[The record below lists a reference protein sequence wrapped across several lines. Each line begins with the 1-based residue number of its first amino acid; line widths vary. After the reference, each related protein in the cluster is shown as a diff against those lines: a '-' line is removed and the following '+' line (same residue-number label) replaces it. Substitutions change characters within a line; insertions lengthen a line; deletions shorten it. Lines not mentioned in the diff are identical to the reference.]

1 MPLLLQERL
10 FLTISNY
17 IFTAIFVG
25 EMTLKVKSLLLFFL
39 ALLCL
44 PYISRFPSLTSYPV
58 SPLFFSPSLLFCLSF
73 PLPEIFSSPFSPK
86 SFVFHLISMLLSTLY
101 SFLKHLSHPVD
112 SFFYCCL
119 KKINLYLPFLPLSAT
134 YVLISCTCP
143 ISDAHPDNEVS

>member
-25 EMTLKVKSLLLFFL
+25 EMTLKVKPLLLFFL

-86 SFVFHLISMLLSTLY
+86 LFVFHLISMLLSTLY

-119 KKINLYLPFLPLSAT
+119 KKSIFTFLSYFFLQPT
-134 YVLISCTCP
+134 Y
-143 ISDAHPDNEVS
+143 